1 MMTKE
6 ERYLPTAV
14 FETELDNKPVN
25 VVVKMDYDEDENEN
39 PIKQEITVEI
49 AETKVSESTI
59 ELLEKAFEDVVT
71 GFDYIVE
78 NDKSFKMTMTLSEP
92 DPEIY
97 ELDLRI
103 IFNNFLPL
111 LPSMFSLGKLTVENF
126 G

>member
-6 ERYLPTAV
+6 ERYFPVAV

-25 VVVKMDYDEDENEN
+25 VVVKMDYEEDEDEN
-39 PIKQEITVEI
+39 PTKQEITVEI

-78 NDKSFKMTMTLSEP
+78 NDKSFKMTMTLPEP

>member
-6 ERYLPTAV
+6 ERYFPVAV

-25 VVVKMDYDEDENEN
+25 VVVKMDYEEDEDEN
-39 PIKQEITVEI
+39 PTKQEITVEI

-78 NDKSFKMTMTLSEP
+78 NDKSFKMTMTLPEP

-111 LPSMFSLGKLTVENF
+111 LPLMFSLGKLTVENF

>member
-1 MMTKE
+1 MTKE
-6 ERYLPTAV
+6 ERYFPVAV

-25 VVVKMDYDEDENEN
+25 VVVKMDYEEDEDEN
-39 PIKQEITVEI
+39 PTKQEITVEI

-78 NDKSFKMTMTLSEP
+78 NDKSFKMTMTLPEP

>member
-1 MMTKE
+1 MTKE

-14 FETELDNKPVN
+14 FETEFDNKPIN
-25 VVVKMDYDEDENEN
+25 IVVKMNYDEDENEY

-49 AETKVSESTI
+49 AETKVSEKKI
-59 ELLEKAFEDVVT
+59 KRLEKAFEDVVA

-92 DPEIY
+92 SPEIC

-103 IFNNFLPL
+103 IFNNFIIL
-111 LPSMFSLGKLTVENF
+111 LPAIFGIGKLTVENF
-126 G
+126 S